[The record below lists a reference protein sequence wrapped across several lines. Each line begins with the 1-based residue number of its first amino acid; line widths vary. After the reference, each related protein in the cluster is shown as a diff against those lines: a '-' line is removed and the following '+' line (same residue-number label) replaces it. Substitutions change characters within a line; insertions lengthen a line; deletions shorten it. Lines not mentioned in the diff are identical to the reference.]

1 MHVDLLVSDGLR
13 AAPHPRAQPNV
24 TQSMLDVCTSLV
36 WLNLQRDLRQLVKT
50 LLVPAGANAAE
61 VDNVLDRLRGGEQR
75 NFDMPWGS
83 LRVVSPVDL
92 GPRRTPRTTFRV
104 PHRDTAT
111 ALLDRG
117 TEAARRAL
125 RKNKL

>member
-1 MHVDLLVSDGLR
+1 MSCLYSVDLS
-13 AAPHPRAQPNV
+13 A
-24 TQSMLDVCTSLV
+24 
-36 WLNLQRDLRQLVKT
+36 
-50 LLVPAGANAAE
+50 